1 MVDPE
6 VFAQARLRMDQL
18 TKPPRA
24 LGYLEEVALR
34 LAALGLLA
42 WVLEVTLRRAR
53 TGWINNSAG
62 CESECG
68 RSS

>member
-1 MVDPE
+1 MDPE

-34 LAALGLLA
+34 LAALQGRCLLY
-42 WVLEVTLRRAR
+42 TSPSPRD
-53 TGWINNSAG
+53 S
-62 CESECG
+62 
-68 RSS
+68 

>member
-1 MVDPE
+1 MDPE

-34 LAALGLLA
+34 LAALQGRVKPELG
-42 WVLEVTLRRAR
+42 RRPPPPPLSL
-53 TGWINNSAG
+53 IHI
-62 CESECG
+62 SEPT
-68 RSS
+68 RPY

>member
-1 MVDPE
+1 MDPE

-34 LAALGLLA
+34 LAALQ
-42 WVLEVTLRRAR
+42 
-53 TGWINNSAG
+53 
-62 CESECG
+62 G
-68 RSS
+68 RVKPELGRGAVVVAAA